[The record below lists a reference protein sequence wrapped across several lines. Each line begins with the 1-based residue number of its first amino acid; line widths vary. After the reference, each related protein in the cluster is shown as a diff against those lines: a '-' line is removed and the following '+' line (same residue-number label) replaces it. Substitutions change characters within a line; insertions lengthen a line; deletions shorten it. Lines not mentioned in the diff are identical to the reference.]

1 MVKKRS
7 KKLVLEEKIIDL
19 ENKWKR
25 ALADY
30 DNLEKR
36 VVKEKEDFVNFSKS
50 CLIIKVLGILD
61 DLERCQRHLRDE
73 GLYLIVNR
81 LKEVLN
87 SEGVE
92 EIEVLGKNFDP
103 KLMEAVEV
111 AKGKKN
117 KILKVAL
124 KGYLLNKK
132 VIRPAK
138 VKVGK
143 GK

>member
-1 MVKKRS
+1 MGKKRL
-7 KKLVLEEKIIDL
+7 KKPVLEEKIIDL

-30 DNLEKR
+30 ANLEKR

-50 CLIIKVLGILD
+50 CLVVKMLGVLD
-61 DLERCQRHLRDE
+61 DLERCQKHLKDE
-73 GLYLIVNR
+73 GLNLTINR
-81 LKEVLN
+81 LKEVLK
-87 SEGVE
+87 SEEVE

-111 AKGKKN
+111 VKGEKN
-117 KILKVAL
+117 KILEVAL

-132 VIRPAK
+132 VIRPTK